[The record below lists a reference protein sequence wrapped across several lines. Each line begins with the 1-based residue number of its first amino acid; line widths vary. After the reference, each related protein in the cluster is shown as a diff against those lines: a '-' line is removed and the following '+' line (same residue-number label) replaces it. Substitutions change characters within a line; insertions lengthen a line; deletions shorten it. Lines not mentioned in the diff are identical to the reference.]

1 MANLASPPPPQP
13 VVLPEQ
19 AALVGPTQIPLGE
32 LAELAAMVGT
42 RQSWAPPMPMV
53 ELAVQVELVA
63 VAPSMALPVSLDLL
77 ERLPLLGLELPLLA
91 MQDKVAWQV
100 HVA

>member
-1 MANLASPPPPQP
+1 MRVA
-13 VVLPEQ
+13 
-19 AALVGPTQIPLGE
+19 PTQIPLGE
-32 LAELAAMVGT
+32 LVALAAMVVMV
-42 RQSWAPPMPMV
+42 QSWEPPMPMV
-53 ELAVQVELVA
+53 DPAVQVVLVA
-63 VAPSMALPVSLDLL
+63 VALSMVPQVALDLL

>member
-1 MANLASPPPPQP
+1 
-13 VVLPEQ
+13 
-19 AALVGPTQIPLGE
+19 
-32 LAELAAMVGT
+32 
-42 RQSWAPPMPMV
+42 MV